1 MPELQIPPNCLKC
14 TRCGEVKHRQRFIP
28 KKSLKVKYDNLC
40 VTCRNRKIPT
50 SSRLL
55 DVRVR
60 DGLTTAKKAAE
71 LRARGKA
78 AQAQGRKDAKVRKQI
93 ESWKPIEQSAR
104 QVMKVLL
111 AATDRPD
118 IEEIR
123 WAERMLKLIQR
134 SVEVAAEKS
143 KEGLTMPSTYRMWYD
158 VSREVREEFRY
169 LLTQYPRGE
178 DKAPL
183 VLI

>member
-1 MPELQIPPNCLKC
+1 MPELQIPPNCLRC

-28 KKSLKVKYDNLC
+28 KKSLKIKYDNLC

-60 DGLTTAKKAAE
+60 DGLTTAKRAAE
-71 LRARGKA
+71 LRAKGKQ
-78 AQAQGRKDAKVRKQI
+78 AQAQGRRDAKVRKQI
-93 ESWKPIEQSAR
+93 ESWKPIERSAR
-104 QVMKVLL
+104 HVLKILL
-111 AATDRPD
+111 AATNKPD

-123 WAERMLKLIQR
+123 WAERAAALINR
-134 SVEVAAEKS
+134 SVEIAEEKS
-143 KEGLTMPSTYRMWYD
+143 KEGLTMPDTYKVWYD
-158 VSREVREEFRY
+158 VSREIREELRE
-169 LLTQYPRGE
+169 LLAQYPRGE

-183 VLI
+183 VLV